1 MTSKS
6 CRAEITIRAGKSA
19 RPVYSALAP
28 DMKKLQGKNE
38 RLDISLHGTFIA
50 FSIETDG
57 IASLRANVNS
67 YLRLADASLKCIE
80 NSTV

>member
-1 MTSKS
+1 
-6 CRAEITIRAGKSA
+6 
-19 RPVYSALAP
+19 
-28 DMKKLQGKNE
+28 MKKLQGKNE

>member
-6 CRAEITIRAGKSA
+6 CRSEITIRAGKSA
-19 RPVYSALAP
+19 KPVYAALFP

-38 RLDISLHGTFIA
+38 CLDMSLQGSFIT
-50 FSIETDG
+50 FSIETDD

-67 YLRLADASLKCIE
+67 YLRLADASFKCIE
-80 NSTV
+80 SSTL

>member
-6 CRAEITIRAGKSA
+6 CKAKVTIRAGRKA
-19 RPVYSALAP
+19 GAVYSALAP

-38 RLDISLHGTFIA
+38 RLDISLRKSFIA
-50 FSIETDG
+50 FSVETDDL
-57 IASLRANVNS
+57 ASFRANLNS

-80 NSTV
+80 NPTL